1 MLDFSALDVAVG
13 LFFLWFVLSLICSAL
28 NEIVASVLKW
38 RSKTLG
44 EGIENLLSGTDDR
57 KDGADLAA
65 EVYEH
70 PLMQGLIKPGW
81 GEQRRW
87 PSYVPSRTFVA
98 ALLSLGGPEAGT
110 KRTTAS
116 LKASIDAIPNE
127 QLKKALTTLFQQAH
141 GDVARFQA
149 SAEQWFDDS
158 MERVSGW
165 YRRKVQI
172 ALLVIGTVVV
182 LVLNVDTVQVARHL
196 WSDEAVRNA
205 VVASA
210 NAEAADQRA
219 QPDDIAEMAK
229 TVNELEELAIP
240 LGWSVADDATPE
252 TPNPQRLV
260 WPWDDWEW
268 FLAKLVGLILTVA
281 ALSLGAPFWFDL
293 LSKVARLRATGVP
306 PPTADSIRNDAA
318 AADSA

>member
-28 NEIVASVLKW
+28 NEFVASTLRW
-38 RSKTLG
+38 RANMLG

-57 KDGADLAA
+57 AKGADLAK

-70 PLMQGLIKPGW
+70 PLMQGLIRPGQ
-81 GEQRRW
+81 GEKRRW

-98 ALLSLGGPEAGT
+98 ALLSLGGQAAEAAP
-110 KRTTAS
+110 TTRDVQ
-116 LKASIDAIPNE
+116 ASIKAIPNE
-127 QLKKALTTLFQQAH
+127 RVRTALTTLLQRAE
-141 GDVARFQA
+141 GDAAKFQA
-149 SAEQWFDDS
+149 GAEEWFDDS

-165 YRRKVQI
+165 YRRRVQI
-172 ALLVIGTVVV
+172 ALLVIGTTVV
-182 LVLNVDTVQVARHL
+182 LLLNVDTVQIARHL

-219 QPDDIAEMAK
+219 QPEDIEDIAK
-229 TVNELEELAIP
+229 TINELEELRIP
-240 LGWSVADDATPE
+240 LGWSFADDATPE

-260 WPWDDWEW
+260 WPWSDWEW
-268 FLAKLVGLILTVA
+268 SLAKLIGLVLTVA

-306 PPTADSIRNDAA
+306 PPTADSTRSAP
-318 AADSA
+318 ADSA